1 MCSRKDH
8 LLLTKDYFD
17 TVLALTVP
25 GHLITVS
32 NDSKSKDNRMGFKT
46 LVKIVTH
53 NLLTTC

>member
-1 MCSRKDH
+1 MRSRKDH

-32 NDSKSKDNRMGFKT
+32 NDSKSKDNR
-46 LVKIVTH
+46 
-53 NLLTTC
+53 